1 MIIIGIDPGTS
12 RTGYA
17 IVKYTRGEAKIIDF
31 GCWEL
36 SEFDA
41 LTRLEKI
48 FKNLDRLIK
57 DHQPDLL
64 GIEELFFFKNAK
76 TVMKISEAR
85 GVILLAAKRNKI
97 KIVELTPLQVK
108 QYMTG
113 YGRADKKQIQQL
125 VKNYFNLDKIPKPDD
140 AADALAICIASICH
154 IEKKSK

>member
-12 RTGYA
+12 RTGFA

-36 SEFDA
+36 SEFDG
-41 LTRLEKI
+41 LTRLDKI
-48 FKNLDRLIK
+48 FKNLNKLIK
-57 DHQPDLL
+57 GHKPNLL

-85 GVILLAAKRNKI
+85 GVVLLAAKKNKV
-97 KIVELTPLQVK
+97 KIIELTPLQVK

-113 YGRADKKQIQQL
+113 YGRAEKKQIQLL
-125 VKNYFNLDKIPKPDD
+125 VKKYFNLDEIPKPDD

-154 IEKKSK
+154 LEKKS